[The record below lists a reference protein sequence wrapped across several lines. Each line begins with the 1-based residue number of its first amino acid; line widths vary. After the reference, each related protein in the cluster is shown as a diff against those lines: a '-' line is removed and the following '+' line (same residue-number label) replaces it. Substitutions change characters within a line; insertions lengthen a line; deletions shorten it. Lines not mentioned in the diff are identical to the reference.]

1 MQFLCRGPPTFTRWL
16 RTWRCEKVLSPLVA
30 LPQPR
35 VNSGPLTLWEG
46 PESTCSP
53 SMATSRLRTQH
64 YEKVESICD
73 PQWPGPLMWLS
84 HGQIWTQDPWH
95 CERVL
100 SPFVALPQPG
110 VESEGPLK
118 FWGWC
123 WICSLNG
130 IFWGHT
136 AVYKCIKELAHFFCS
151 YWTMQNANVQV
162 PLLWCKG
169 QMWITGWFIYS
180 FENI

>member
-64 YEKVESICD
+64 YEKV
-73 PQWPGPLMWLS
+73 
-84 HGQIWTQDPWH
+84 
-95 CERVL
+95 L
-100 SPFVALPQPG
+100 SPFVTPNGQDPWCGSLMW
-110 VESEGPLK
+110 EGPES
-118 FWGWC
+118 
-123 WICSLNG
+123 ICGPPTARSGVRGTPEVLRMVLN
-130 IFWGHT
+130 
-136 AVYKCIKELAHFFCS
+136 
-151 YWTMQNANVQV
+151 MQFKWH
-162 PLLWCKG
+162 LLRSHCRL
-169 QMWITGWFIYS
+169 
-180 FENI
+180 